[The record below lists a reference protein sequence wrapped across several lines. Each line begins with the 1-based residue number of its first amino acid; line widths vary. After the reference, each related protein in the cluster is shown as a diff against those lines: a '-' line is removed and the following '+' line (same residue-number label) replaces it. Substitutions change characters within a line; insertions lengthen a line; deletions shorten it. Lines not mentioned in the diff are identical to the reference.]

1 MSPNALAQH
10 CHQLI
15 QRGQAG
21 QAVPLL
27 NDGVRNHPAN
37 AVLWH
42 LLGIAQR
49 TQGDFEGAVEALE
62 RASELAPNPAE
73 ILNTLGNTFKSIAE
87 HEKAEKAYRKAVSS
101 DLNYQPA
108 LSNLF
113 ALHIADRNSHKAREV
128 LTQWQAA
135 YPTAIECVEAEGELL
150 RLEKKFA
157 QANEKYKNV
166 LENAPQRR
174 LARFGLAQSL
184 LEMGE
189 FSSSLQASA
198 PLDDGGSNTDKAVLH
213 QRATAL
219 SELDRYDEAEQYLRR
234 GVQVGCAAALK
245 DYSNFLWMSGQQAT
259 VQELLQ
265 AAVSAASFRPDQ
277 ALSAIDQMIELD
289 MPESAR
295 SAFQSL
301 PQTLQAH
308 PTFQTEYASVLCK
321 LGEPEQAFQIV
332 EKLVSG
338 VRQTPRLGYFE
349 VATCLMTGRYELA
362 LERARKWRKAAPLD
376 QHWITLE
383 ADALRMLGRENEYR
397 KLYNFENLVRPLELP
412 IPDGFTSVDDFNTAF
427 ATEIVAPAR
436 FAQHPIGQSARSGV
450 QNPLNIGDD
459 ASELVRAYVQ
469 ALEEPISTYLGSI
482 GNDQAHPLTARNTG
496 QFFINGIWSISLKA
510 GGRHVSHVHP
520 NGWISSA
527 YYVAVPPEVDEAD
540 GRAGWIKFGEPA
552 YTMPDPAPAEHWVKP
567 QAGVL
572 VLFPAYMWHGTQPI
586 SGRAPRITAPL
597 DVLPGERP

>member
-15 QRGQAG
+15 QQGQAG
-21 QAVPLL
+21 QAITLL
-27 NDGVRNHPAN
+27 RDGVQRHPAN
-37 AVLWH
+37 SVLWH

-49 TQGDFEGAVEALE
+49 TQGDFDDAVEALE
-62 RASELAPNPAE
+62 KAGELAPNPAE
-73 ILNTLGNTFKSIAE
+73 ILNTLGNTFKSLAE
-87 HEKAEKAYRKAVSS
+87 NDKAEKAYSKAISS
-101 DLNYQPA
+101 DPNYQPA
-108 LSNLF
+108 LKNLF
-113 ALHIADRNSHKAREV
+113 ALHIAERSPDKARTV
-128 LTQWQAA
+128 LALWRSA
-135 YPTAIECVEAEGELL
+135 YPGSIECIEAEGELL

-157 QANEKYKNV
+157 QANEKYKSV
-166 LENAPQRR
+166 LEKTPQRR

-198 PLDDGGSNTDKAVLH
+198 LLDDGGPNTDKAVLH

-234 GVQVGCAAALK
+234 GVQAGCAAALK
-245 DYSNFLWMSGQQAT
+245 DYSNFLWMSGQLEM

-265 AAVSAASFRPDQ
+265 AAVSAAPFRPDQ
-277 ALSAIDQMIELD
+277 AISAIDQMVELD
-289 MPESAR
+289 TPEAAK

-332 EKLVSG
+332 EALTLG
-338 VRQTPRLGYFE
+338 IRPTPRLGYFE
-349 VATCLMTGRYELA
+349 VATCLMTGRYGLA
-362 LERARKWRKAAPLD
+362 LERARKWRKIAPLD

-383 ADALRMLGRENEYR
+383 ADSLRMLGREDEYR
-397 KLYNFENLVRPLELP
+397 KLYDFEKLVRPLELTT
-412 IPDGFTSVDDFNTAF
+412 PDGFASVHDFNTAF
-427 ATEIVAPAR
+427 ASEIIAPDR
-436 FAQHPIGQSARSGV
+436 FAQHPIGQSARLGV

-459 ASELVRAYVQ
+459 ASELVQAYVQ
-469 ALEEPISTYLGSI
+469 ALHEPIRAYLSSI

-540 GRAGWIKFGEPA
+540 SRAGWIKFGEPA

-567 QAGVL
+567 EAGVL

-597 DVLPGERP
+597 DVLPGDRP